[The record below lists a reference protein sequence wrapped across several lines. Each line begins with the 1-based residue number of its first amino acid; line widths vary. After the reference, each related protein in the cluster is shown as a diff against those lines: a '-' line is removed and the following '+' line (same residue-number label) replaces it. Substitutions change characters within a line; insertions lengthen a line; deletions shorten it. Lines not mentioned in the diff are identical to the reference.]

1 MTWGV
6 VMSPHNVY
14 YPTKLR
20 KSLNIGRSISLVIGS
35 VLGSGLMIL
44 PGLAYNQV
52 GICSFYSW
60 LGVGLIMMPFLYI
73 FMIIMIEH
81 PSAGGLVNVTYLL
94 LGDKIGLFITY
105 LIIFSLVLLVP
116 IVGIIGANYICY
128 LLNINNNLNIL
139 IAWFL
144 LFFLRL

>member
-1 MTWGV
+1 
-6 VMSPHNVY
+6 
-14 YPTKLR
+14 
-20 KSLNIGRSISLVIGS
+20 
-35 VLGSGLMIL
+35 
-44 PGLAYNQV
+44 
-52 GICSFYSW
+52 
-60 LGVGLIMMPFLYI
+60 MMPFLYI

-144 LFFLRL
+144 LFFLRLY